1 VIQRTELP
9 WTHWE
14 AHAEA
19 SCSTHTRNLEL
30 HLLSVVEMDA
40 KNPLSTFDP
49 SLPMSAYESYNMTD
63 NLFGEST
70 PNRASRDPREFLP
83 IANWNEFVFDQGMGG
98 LDTSDLPP
106 LPLLEQE
113 QPPSFLGNDHA
124 LPLYNTGTQFPFPN
138 QDHTDVAQ
146 LSLSS
151 LSDPQGETGTDGSV
165 EKTNSETASEVST
178 PKKRKPRRKKNPLS
192 EKEKEEKHNKFL
204 DRNRKA
210 AQKCREKKKGWVENL
225 QGKFATLQRD
235 YDRMIFE
242 RAEMAKEL
250 EICKQFL
257 ADHTACGVPSM
268 NSWVNDMS
276 RSGSISMG
284 RNLSSQSRVSISMDR
299 NLSSQSR
306 TSQNSSSSFQKDSG
320 ISNMGTPPDER
331 RNVKQPHED
340 EGFSDAMQF
349 GQGQQYI
356 AQPKVPMLHNPM
368 VPMVGPSD
376 LQNPAE
382 FLARMGVHRPM

>member
-1 VIQRTELP
+1 
-9 WTHWE
+9 
-14 AHAEA
+14 
-19 SCSTHTRNLEL
+19 
-30 HLLSVVEMDA
+30 MDA
-40 KNPLSTFDP
+40 KIPFSTFDP

-63 NLFGEST
+63 SPFGESA

-83 IANWNEFVFDQGMGG
+83 IANWDEFIFDQGMGG

-113 QPPSFLGNDHA
+113 QPASFLGNDRT

-138 QDHTDVAQ
+138 QDHNDVAQ
-146 LSLSS
+146 LSLPS
-151 LSDPQGETGTDGSV
+151 LSDSQRETRTDGSV
-165 EKTNSETASEVST
+165 ENTNSETASEMST

-210 AQKCREKKKGWVENL
+210 AQKCREKKKGWVETI
-225 QGKFATLQRD
+225 QVKYATLQRD

-250 EICKQFL
+250 EICKQLL
-257 ADHTACGVPSM
+257 AHHAACGVPAI
-268 NSWVNDMS
+268 NSWVS
-276 RSGSISMG
+276 
-284 RNLSSQSRVSISMDR
+284 NLSSQYQGSIAMDR

-306 TSQNSSSSFQKDSG
+306 GSIAMDRNLSSQSHTSQKSSSSIQKDSG

-340 EGFSDAMQF
+340 EGFGGAIQF
-349 GQGQQYI
+349 GQGQRYI
-356 AQPKVPMLHNPM
+356 AQPKVPMLHNPTVPM
-368 VPMVGPSD
+368 VPMAGPLAD
-376 LQNPAE
+376 LQNPSE
-382 FLARMGVHRPM
+382 FLARI